1 MQFKNLPAKKL
12 KVLMAL
18 FFGTGIFGII
28 IGHGLGEWQP
38 TFMYTLLGVTNLIL
52 GAFVLA
58 GFFLLESH
66 VNQERNEKNSDI
78 TINTFVAKCIA

>member
-12 KVLMAL
+12 KGLMAL
-18 FFGTGIFGII
+18 FFGSGIFGII

-52 GAFVLA
+52 GGLI
-58 GFFLLESH
+58 GWIFLTRKPRES
-66 VNQERNEKNSDI
+66 RK
-78 TINTFVAKCIA
+78 KRKK

>member
-28 IGHGLGEWQP
+28 IGHGLGMYQP
-38 TFMYTLLGVTNLIL
+38 TFMFTLMGVTNLIL
-52 GAFVLA
+52 GALV
-58 GFFLLESH
+58 GWIFLTREPRES
-66 VNQERNEKNSDI
+66 RK
-78 TINTFVAKCIA
+78 KRKK